1 MYLQEQEQSKAAGC
15 KPSEAPILVE
25 RIIAIKNQQEQLN
38 SIMKDMY
45 GFVDGVK
52 SIGMKLNSVNHPD
65 NIPIDMQG
73 ATKGQCCT
81 ERNPTDGF
89 VNELDRIIDFN
100 SSFINEFNNK
110 IYDPFRKNM
119 AYIESHI

>member
-1 MYLQEQEQSKAAGC
+1 MYSQSQDACCSAPQALQ
-15 KPSEAPILVE
+15 APILAD
-25 RIIAIKNQQEQLN
+25 RIIVIKNQQEQLN

-45 GFVDGVK
+45 GFVESVK

-65 NIPIDMQG
+65 SVPKD
-73 ATKGQCCT
+73 GQSIGGNGSCSP

-100 SSFINEFNNK
+100 ATFISEFNNR

-119 AYIESHI
+119 AYIETHI